1 MAGKL
6 GRADGRPAVILL
18 DSNVVIRIMNG
29 EGRIGPAAR
38 DALDGGGELRCSAM
52 VEWEVA
58 MLAGKGKLRFEMPLD
73 AWLDQ
78 AASAIGYV
86 EVPVTGAIG
95 RDAGSL
101 PGTLHGD
108 PCDRIMIATARALGC
123 PLLTTDRK
131 ILDYAAAGHLQAI
144 DARR

>member
-1 MAGKL
+1 M
-6 GRADGRPAVILL
+6 ILL
-18 DSNVVIRIMNG
+18 DTNVVIRIMNG
-29 EGRIGPAAR
+29 EGRIGPAAL
-38 DALDGGGELRCSAM
+38 DALDDGGELRCSAM

-58 MLAGKGKLRFEMPLD
+58 MLAGKGRLRFEMPYD

-78 AASAIGYV
+78 AATTLGYA
-86 EVPVTGAIG
+86 EVPVTGAIA

-101 PGTLHGD
+101 PGKLHGD

-131 ILDYAAAGHLQAI
+131 ILAYAAAGHLRAV